1 MKLYIDTSSSKE
13 ITVGLDGIRHHK
25 KVDKGSQELL
35 SLIDKMLN
43 KAGKTLSDI
52 TEIQFNRGPGSFT
65 GLRVGASVANT
76 LGWVL
81 KIPVNRR
88 NIGTGGLEGLGGVME
103 PLY

>member
-13 ITVGLDGIRHHK
+13 VIVKLGGKVYK
-25 KVDKGSQELL
+25 KELGRSQELL
-35 SLIDKMLN
+35 SLIDVALRKSH
-43 KAGKTLSDI
+43 KTIKDI
-52 TEIQFNRGPGSFT
+52 TEVQFNRGPGSFT

-81 KIPVNRR
+81 KISVN
-88 NIGTGGLEGLGGVME
+88 GKKWVTE